1 MVWEISWR
9 EFLVMGGSVMVPLL
23 VVALL
28 LSFCIVERYLYFA
41 QLHTKKDLTPDEVIA
56 HLEQTVEMIPQVSG
70 LYSRLCQQLIE
81 SKKVYGRIDTM
92 ILNETTKRFLPE
104 LRKNFTIIACLI
116 TAAPLLGLLG
126 TVTGMIHT
134 FNVMNIFGTG
144 NAKAM
149 SSGISEAMITTQF
162 GLVIAIA
169 GLWAQMFI
177 ARSARKAE
185 TAVEELTRH
194 LIRKFHL

>member
-9 EFLVMGGSVMVPLL
+9 EFLSMGGNVMFPLIA
-23 VVALL
+23 VALL
-28 LSFCIVERYLYFA
+28 LAFCIVERFLYFSE
-41 QLHTKKDLTPDEVIA
+41 LSSKSDMTPDDVIA
-56 HLEQTVEMIPQVSG
+56 SLESSSPARSG
-70 LYSRLCQQLIE
+70 SRGIYRRLCDRIAAA
-81 SKKVYGRIDTM
+81 KGVYGRLDIM
-92 ILNETTKRFLPE
+92 ILNETTMGFLRE
-104 LRKNFTIIACLI
+104 LRKNFTIIASLI

-162 GLVIAIA
+162 GLVIAIL
-169 GLWAQMFI
+169 GLYAQMFI
-177 ARSARKAE
+177 ARRARKAE
-185 TAVEELTRH
+185 TAVDELTRH
-194 LIRKFHL
+194 IIRKLHL